1 MYRFT
6 RKERAFLELQ
16 RVGRLSVLG
25 RNGTPHVS
33 PFCHV
38 LSKGVIYIECDADSW
53 KVRNASR
60 SKEVAYVTDEYT
72 ELWGDLRGVRLQ
84 GTMDVLREG
93 AEYNAAKRVLIRK
106 FPQLRSYVR
115 WDDKLHAVLKITP
128 TKATNWGL

>member
-16 RVGRLSVLG
+16 RVGRIAVVG
-25 RNGTPHVS
+25 PEGAPHVS
-33 PFCHV
+33 PLCHV
-38 LSKGVIYIECDADSW
+38 FSKGVLYIEADAASW
-53 KVRNASR
+53 KVSNASR
-60 SKEVAYVTDEYT
+60 RKEVAYVVDEYT
-72 ELWGDLRGVRLQ
+72 EIWDNLRGIRLQ

-106 FPQLRSYVR
+106 FPQLRSF
-115 WDDKLHAVLKITP
+115 WDDEAHVVMKITP